1 MGVLA
6 PKDKQLGRSEKD
18 HAAHKPAAESAVWK
32 GSEVH
37 WGQRLFVL
45 QLCGPRGQDVL
56 AALGAPLPPPGF
68 PLRKPGTPAGSPG
81 KSPS

>member
-6 PKDKQLGRSEKD
+6 PKDKQPGRSEKD
-18 HAAHKPAAESAVWK
+18 HAAHRPAAESLPWEE
-32 GSEVH
+32 SELH

-45 QLCGPRGQDVL
+45 QLCEPRGQDVP
-56 AALGAPLPPPGF
+56 AALGAPLPPPIF
-68 PLRKPGTPAGSPG
+68 PLRKPGTPATSPG